1 MAFQINLDELMSWER
16 ERERERAVQKCLDTE
31 NDEFIPDLNTEDI
44 LPIWMMK
51 CIQYTVIFL
60 FGFILV
66 LAIFALALY
75 VADVDSQSLDGEF
88 IEVADYICG
97 ALSLFVIGS
106 SFVGLY
112 THSL

>member
-1 MAFQINLDELMSWER
+1 
-16 ERERERAVQKCLDTE
+16 
-31 NDEFIPDLNTEDI
+31 
-44 LPIWMMK
+44 MK

-75 VADVDSQSLDGEF
+75 VADEDSQSLDGEF

-106 SFVGLY
+106 SFVGCWITYNLGTLDIKVDELRNRVY
-112 THSL
+112 RLERDKGEFGALRQLLQREAR